1 MKVLH
6 LINTLSAGGAEL
18 HLLFLC
24 RHMKRR
30 GLDLVVA
37 CLKEDIPGSRRLR
50 PDFEQEG
57 ISVINLH
64 AERRF
69 EPRCIPRLF
78 RLLRAHRPALIHTH
92 LPRADFV
99 GAIAHH
105 LYPAIPWIT
114 SVHDIYS
121 RSWSGRWTLP
131 LFNYVWRRADAV
143 IAISQAVQ
151 DWLLRE
157 CRFPAANVTVIH
169 YGIEAEGFD
178 LRHVP
183 EDSPQCLGGS
193 SVIGSM
199 GRLEPRKGHE
209 DLIRAMPDI
218 LRQVPQATLRI
229 AGHDPWGY
237 GPTLRVVIAELG
249 VGARVQLVGFENDV
263 PAFLH
268 ALDIFALASRSEGF
282 GQVVIEAMA
291 AGKPVVTSRIAPLTE
306 IVVDGETGLLVEPE
320 NPKAFAEAIVWL
332 LTHPEAAQHMG
343 RCGQERVRNHFS
355 AERMAAK
362 TLALYQQVL
371 SARR

>member
-1 MKVLH
+1 MKVVH

-18 HLLFLC
+18 HLLTLC
-24 RHMKRR
+24 RHLRR
-30 GLDLVVA
+30 LGLELVVA
-37 CLKEDIPGSRRLR
+37 CLKEEIPGSRRLR
-50 PDFEQEG
+50 PDFEREG
-57 ISVINLH
+57 IPVANLH

-69 EPRCIPRLF
+69 EARCIPRLL
-78 RLLRAHRPALIHTH
+78 RLIRAHQPALIHTH

-121 RSWSGRWTLP
+121 RSWSGRWMLP
-131 LFNYVWRRADAV
+131 LFNCVWRRADAV
-143 IAISQAVQ
+143 IAISQAVE
-151 DWLLRE
+151 DWLVRNRQL
-157 CRFPAANVTVIH
+157 PSAKVTVTH
-169 YGIEAEGFD
+169 YGIEVEPFAPKDAGD
-178 LRHVP
+178 GSAPRV
-183 EDSPQCLGGS
+183 GGPLI
-193 SVIGSM
+193 VGSI

-218 LRQVPQATLRI
+218 LRQVPQATLRV

-237 GPTLRVVIAELG
+237 GPTLQAVIADLG
-249 VGARVQLVGFENDV
+249 LAEAVQLVGFSHDV

-291 AGKPVVTSRIAPLTE
+291 AGKPVVASRIAPLTE
-306 IVVDGETGLLVEPE
+306 IVVDGDTGLLVQPE

-332 LTHPEAAQHMG
+332 LTHPETARRMG
-343 RCGQERVRNHFS
+343 QCGRERVRQHFS
-355 AERMAAK
+355 AEHMAAK

>member
-1 MKVLH
+1 VKVLH

-18 HLLFLC
+18 HLLTLC
-24 RHMKRR
+24 RHLKRR
-30 GLDLVVA
+30 GLNLVVA
-37 CLKEDIPGSRRLR
+37 CLKEEVSGSRSLR
-50 PDFEQEG
+50 PDFHREG
-57 ISVINLH
+57 IPVIDLH

-69 EPRCIPRLF
+69 EARCIPRLF
-78 RLLRAHRPALIHTH
+78 RLLRAHQPALIHTH

-99 GAIAHH
+99 GAFSR
-105 LYPAIPWIT
+105 LLSPTVPWIA
-114 SVHDIYS
+114 SVHDIYN
-121 RSWSGRWTLP
+121 RSWSGSWTLP

-157 CRFPAANVTVIH
+157 RRFPAANVTVIH

-183 EDSPQCLGGS
+183 EGSPRGLGGS
-193 SVIGSM
+193 IVIGSV

-218 LRQVPQATLRI
+218 LRQVPQATLCI

-237 GPTLRVVIAELG
+237 GPTLQAVIAELG
-249 VGARVQLVGFENDV
+249 VEAQVQLVGFENDV

-291 AGKPVVTSRIAPLTE
+291 AGKPVVASRIAPLTE
-306 IVVDGETGLLVEPE
+306 IVMDGETGLLVEPE

-332 LTHPEAAQHMG
+332 LTHREAAQHMG

-355 AERMAAK
+355 AEQMAAK